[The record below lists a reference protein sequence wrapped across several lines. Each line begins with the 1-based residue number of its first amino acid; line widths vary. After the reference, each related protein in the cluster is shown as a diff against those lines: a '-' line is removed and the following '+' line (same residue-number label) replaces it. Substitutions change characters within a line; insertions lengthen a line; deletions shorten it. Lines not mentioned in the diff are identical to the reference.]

1 MPTNTPD
8 HSSAPHPSTQMLA
21 VDGGSIAYDIQGSGP
36 LVLLVPGMGDL
47 RSSYRFLSPRL
58 VAAGYTVVT
67 TDLRGHG
74 ESDASF
80 PSYGDEETAGDIDA
94 LIGELGVPAV
104 IVGNSM
110 AAGAAVIVAA
120 NHPELVNGLV
130 LVGPFV
136 REQTGNGFVM
146 ALFRIMTA
154 RPWAAAVWKAYMPT
168 LYSGER
174 PADFAA
180 YREKVIASIK
190 RPGYTS
196 AFSKTT
202 RLNHVLAG
210 ESLVN
215 VEAPTLVVMGDKDPD
230 FKNPRAEAEW
240 IAHELHGTATM
251 VADAGHY
258 PQSQQPA
265 LTAAAI
271 LPFLASLEN
280 NA

>member
-1 MPTNTPD
+1 MPNNT
-8 HSSAPHPSTQMLA
+8 SSQSTTPQPPTRMLA
-21 VDGGSIAYDIQGSGP
+21 VDGGSIAYDVQGSGP

-47 RSSYRFLSPRL
+47 RSAYRFLTPQL
-58 VAAGYTVVT
+58 VAAGYTVAT

-74 ESDASF
+74 DSDATF
-80 PSYGDEETAGDIDA
+80 PTFGDEETASDIEA
-94 LIGELGVPAV
+94 LIGELGAPAV

-120 NHPELVNGLV
+120 TRPELINGLV

-136 REQTGNGFVM
+136 REQTGNGFAMV
-146 ALFRIMTA
+146 LFRIMTA

-168 LYSGER
+168 LYSGVR
-174 PADFAA
+174 PTDFAE
-180 YREKVIASIK
+180 YREKVITSIK

-202 RLNHVLAG
+202 RLNHVRAG
-210 ESLVN
+210 ESLAA

-240 IAHELHGTATM
+240 IAHELHGTAVM

-258 PQSQQPA
+258 PQSQQPE
-265 LTAAAI
+265 LTAAAVI
-271 LPFLASLEN
+271 PFLASLKN